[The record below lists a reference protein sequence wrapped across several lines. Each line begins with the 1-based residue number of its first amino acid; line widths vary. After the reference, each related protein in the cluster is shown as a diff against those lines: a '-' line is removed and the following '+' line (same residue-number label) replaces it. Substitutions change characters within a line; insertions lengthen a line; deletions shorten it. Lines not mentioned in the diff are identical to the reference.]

1 MAEGCSAPQLP
12 WLRFAPKNYAFSA
25 PYPPYRHYAQ
35 FSAAALRQPI
45 GGSRWTASRGAR
57 AWGIPMSEGLALPP
71 WSRPRRAI
79 HSAISGVLRHNT
91 NHVQRS
97 RSPKT
102 AQLAVACAPRS
113 PNIIMATCYA
123 LITMTETH
131 YRAWRHVRPD
141 AENTQKRAVPPV
153 IVCSPTALRAARR
166 RLPSPQTPACA
177 SPGGWAASS
186 DQQPRAAST
195 CHMLCCTAREHA
207 GSPKRLACSPLKSRA
222 ITRPLSMAREP
233 PLPRPRRAATK
244 KYASVLHLAVLHMPI
259 CALAHMPAQKEVR
272 GWGVVA
278 PSACLLELIDRC
290 ARLSRVCR
298 QWLLRS

>member
-1 MAEGCSAPQLP
+1 
-12 WLRFAPKNYAFSA
+12 
-25 PYPPYRHYAQ
+25 
-35 FSAAALRQPI
+35 
-45 GGSRWTASRGAR
+45 
-57 AWGIPMSEGLALPP
+57 MSEGLALP

-79 HSAISGVLRHNT
+79 HSATFGRPGPQAQHT

-153 IVCSPTALRAARR
+153 IVCNPTALRAARR

-186 DQQPRAAST
+186 DDSPPAAST

-207 GSPKRLACSPLKSRA
+207 GSPKRPACSPPRPPA
-222 ITRPLSMAREP
+222 ITRSLGIAREP
-233 PLPRPRRAATK
+233 PLPRPRRAPTQ
-244 KYASVLHLAVLHMPI
+244 I
-259 CALAHMPAQKEVR
+259 
-272 GWGVVA
+272 
-278 PSACLLELIDRC
+278 
-290 ARLSRVCR
+290 
-298 QWLLRS
+298 